1 MKYELGKNK
10 GMPSELS
17 LVKRPTLTEQRKTN
31 GKSTRQRTNRRA

>member
-17 LVKRPTLTEQRKTN
+17 LVKRPHIN
-31 GKSTRQRTNRRA
+31 RTKENKW